1 MKSDELITNPYGF
14 IASNRRI
21 VTLGEICLAKD
32 GIQTG
37 PFGSQLHSAD
47 YVDVGTPII
56 MVEHLGENIIKSEK
70 TPFVSDEDIKRLVKY
85 TMKPG
90 DIIFSRVGYVD
101 KRALVKD
108 VHDGW
113 LFSGS
118 LLRIRPD
125 LNLVDA
131 TYLSYF
137 FGFPRLK
144 KYMGDVS
151 VGATRPSINT
161 SILKSIPVV
170 LPEVRVQKVIGEIL
184 AKIDDKIACN
194 NAVSKTLEDIAQTI
208 FKSWFID
215 FDPVKAKMAG
225 EKPAGMDAATAAL
238 FPDSMEE
245 SELGLIPKG
254 WEVTALGDI
263 CATTIGGLWGNDEKS
278 LENSDS
284 YQCIRG
290 VDMDDLKALGYAPR
304 VPIRWD
310 KLHNFSKRLLSGTQ
324 ILIAG
329 SGAGPVA
336 KSLLWDESMNI
347 LFSKPVVFS
356 NFVKRFE
363 CNSNEMASFVS
374 SILTTMYESREIFT
388 FVNGT
393 SVPNLQDKE
402 LLIGKKVAVPS
413 IDLLRAYDSI
423 KRTSIKRKY
432 SGENSNLVAIRDSLL
447 PRLISGELQIP
458 TEILSS

>member
-14 IASNRRI
+14 IASNLRI
-21 VTLGEICLAKD
+21 VALGDICVAKD

-47 YVDVGTPII
+47 YVEVGTPII
-56 MVEHLGENIIKSEK
+56 MVEHLGENIIKSES

-125 LNLVDA
+125 LTIVDA

-170 LPEVRVQKVIGEIL
+170 LPEIRVQKVIGEIL
-184 AKIDDKIACN
+184 AKIDDKIASN
-194 NAVSKTLEDIAQTI
+194 NALSKTLEDIAQTI
-208 FKSWFID
+208 FKSWFIN

-225 EKPAGMDAATAAL
+225 VKPAGMDAVTAAQ
-238 FPDSMEE
+238 FPDSMQE
-245 SELGLIPKG
+245 SELGLIPLG
-254 WEVTALGDI
+254 WQVESLGSI
-263 CATTIGGLWGNDEKS
+263 ASI
-278 LENSDS
+278 
-284 YQCIRG
+284 YQGKYLKPIDMSPTR
-290 VDMDDLKALGYAPR
+290 DMDSPNPVEGATKVIGYSSKSSF
-304 VPIRWD
+304 D
-310 KLHNFSKRLLSGTQ
+310 FNFSSVSCRGSCGFVRWISSPAWISNNLMAVYGKGEVKINYYLHYLLKCLHFESVTTGSVQGQ
-324 ILIAG
+324 ITI
-329 SGAGPVA
+329 
-336 KSLLWDESMNI
+336 
-347 LFSKPVVFS
+347 
-356 NFVKRFE
+356 
-363 CNSNEMASFVS
+363 
-374 SILTTMYESREIFT
+374 
-388 FVNGT
+388 
-393 SVPNLQDKE
+393 
-402 LLIGKKVAVPS
+402 
-413 IDLLRAYDSI
+413 
-423 KRTSIKRKY
+423 
-432 SGENSNLVAIRDSLL
+432 SNLSSVRIILDIKLAKIFNDLIEPIHDAITTLERQSAAFAEMRDTLL
-447 PRLISGELQIP
+447 PRLISGELKIP
-458 TEILSS
+458 EEMLAS

>member
-14 IASNRRI
+14 IASNLRI
-21 VTLGEICLAKD
+21 VALGDICVAKD

-47 YVDVGTPII
+47 YVEVGTPII
-56 MVEHLGENIIKSEK
+56 MVEHLGENIIKSES

-125 LNLVDA
+125 LNIVDA

-161 SILKSIPVV
+161 GILKSIPVV
-170 LPEVRVQKVIGEIL
+170 LPEIRVQKVIGEIL
-184 AKIDDKIACN
+184 ANIDDKIASN
-194 NAVSKTLEDIAQTI
+194 NALSKTLEDIAQTI

-215 FDPVKAKMAG
+215 FDPVEAKMAG
-225 EKPAGMDAATAAL
+225 EKPAGIDDETAAL

-245 SELGLIPKG
+245 SQFGLIPKG
-254 WEVTALGDI
+254 WKVEKFGEVNNLLMGQSPPGETYNSEGEGLPFYQGRTDFGFRFPKQRIFCTQENRVALTGETLVSVRAPVGDVNQAI
-263 CATTIGGLWGNDEKS
+263 EKCIIGRGVASVMHKSNSGAYSFSLLKS
-278 LENSDS
+278 L
-284 YQCIRG
+284 Y
-290 VDMDDLKALGYAPR
+290 
-304 VPIRWD
+304 
-310 KLHNFSKRLLSGTQ
+310 
-324 ILIAG
+324 
-329 SGAGPVA
+329 
-336 KSLLWDESMNI
+336 
-347 LFSKPVVFS
+347 
-356 NFVKRFE
+356 
-363 CNSNEMASFVS
+363 
-374 SILTTMYESREIFT
+374 
-388 FVNGT
+388 
-393 SVPNLQDKE
+393 
-402 LLIGKKVAVPS
+402 
-413 IDLLRAYDSI
+413 
-423 KRTSIKRKY
+423 
-432 SGENSNLVAIRDSLL
+432 
-447 PRLISGELQIP
+447 PRLAYYNGEGTVFGAINRSDFNNMLIVEP
-458 TEILSS
+458 PASLVESFEAHLGP

>member
-14 IASNRRI
+14 IASNLRI
-21 VTLGEICLAKD
+21 VALGDICVAKD

-47 YVDVGTPII
+47 YVEVGTPII
-56 MVEHLGENIIKSEK
+56 MVEHLGENIIKSES

-125 LNLVDA
+125 LNIVDA

-161 SILKSIPVV
+161 GILKSIPVV
-170 LPEVRVQKVIGEIL
+170 LPEIRVQKVIGEIL
-184 AKIDDKIACN
+184 ANIDDKIASN
-194 NAVSKTLEDIAQTI
+194 NALSKTLEDIAQTI

-215 FDPVKAKMAG
+215 FDPVEAKMAG
-225 EKPAGMDAATAAL
+225 EKPAGIDDETAAL

-245 SELGLIPKG
+245 SQFGLIPKG
-254 WEVTALGDI
+254 WKVEKFGEVNNLLMGQSPPGETYNSEGEGLPFYQGRTDFGFRFPKQRIFCTQENRVALTGETLVSVRAPVGDVNQAI
-263 CATTIGGLWGNDEKS
+263 EKCIIGRGVASVMHKSNSGAYSFSLLKS
-278 LENSDS
+278 LYPRLAYYNGEGTVFGAINRSDFNNMLIVEPPAS
-284 YQCIRG
+284 LVESFEAICGPMNEKIRS
-290 VDMDDLKALGYAPR
+290 LFLSTEAL
-304 VPIRWD
+304 IQ
-310 KLHNFSKRLLSGTQ
+310 L
-324 ILIAG
+324 
-329 SGAGPVA
+329 
-336 KSLLWDESMNI
+336 
-347 LFSKPVVFS
+347 
-356 NFVKRFE
+356 
-363 CNSNEMASFVS
+363 
-374 SILTTMYESREIFT
+374 
-388 FVNGT
+388 
-393 SVPNLQDKE
+393 
-402 LLIGKKVAVPS
+402 
-413 IDLLRAYDSI
+413 
-423 KRTSIKRKY
+423 
-432 SGENSNLVAIRDSLL
+432 RDSLL

-458 TEILSS
+458 KEMLAS

>member
-1 MKSDELITNPYGF
+1 MKSDKLIKSPYGF
-14 IASNRRI
+14 IAANRGI
-21 VTLGEICLAKD
+21 VTLGEICIAKD

-70 TPFVSDEDIKRLVKY
+70 TPFVSDVDMKRLVKY

-108 VHDGW
+108 EHDGW

-125 LNLVDA
+125 LELVDA

-170 LPEVRVQKVIGEIL
+170 LPELRVQKVIGEIL
-184 AKIDDKIACN
+184 AKIDDKIECN
-194 NAVSKTLEDIAQTI
+194 NALSKTLEDIAQTI

-215 FDPVKAKMAG
+215 FDPVKAKMEG
-225 EKPAGMDAATAAL
+225 EKPVGMDAATSAL

-245 SELGLIPKG
+245 SELGLIPSG
-254 WEVTALGDI
+254 WKVDKFGEVNNLLMGQSPPGDTYNSEGEGLPFYQGRTDFGFRFPKQRIFCTQENRVALPGETLISVRAPVGDINQAIEKCIIGRGIASALHKSNSEAYTFSLLKSLYPRLAYFNGEGTVFGAINRSDFNNLLIVEPPTALV
-263 CATTIGGLWGNDEKS
+263 E
-278 LENSDS
+278 
-284 YQCIRG
+284 
-290 VDMDDLKALGYAPR
+290 
-304 VPIRWD
+304 
-310 KLHNFSKRLLSGTQ
+310 
-324 ILIAG
+324 
-329 SGAGPVA
+329 
-336 KSLLWDESMNI
+336 
-347 LFSKPVVFS
+347 
-356 NFVKRFE
+356 RFE
-363 CNSNEMASFVS
+363 FICGPINAQIRSLFLSTEV
-374 SILTTMYESREIFT
+374 LKQ
-388 FVNGT
+388 
-393 SVPNLQDKE
+393 L
-402 LLIGKKVAVPS
+402 
-413 IDLLRAYDSI
+413 
-423 KRTSIKRKY
+423 
-432 SGENSNLVAIRDSLL
+432 RDSLL

-458 TEILSS
+458 DEMLAS